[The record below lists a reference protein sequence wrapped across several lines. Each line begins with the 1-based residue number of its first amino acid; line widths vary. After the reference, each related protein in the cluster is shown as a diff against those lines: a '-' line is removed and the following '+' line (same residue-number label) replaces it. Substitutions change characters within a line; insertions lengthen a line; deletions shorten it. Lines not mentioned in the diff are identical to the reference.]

1 MNDSVTRFNLCIILK
16 ASFLPGHCNDNT
28 PDNGLRAVIT
38 HQLISAPG
46 PLMVSARIACLS
58 DLNNSL
64 RNYVASLPELLSSE
78 GRVFLRITSGQCTEI
93 GEFNMIYTFEN
104 FSWSRP
110 GTIHLSLQII
120 RHCFSQIWPEPIR
133 NCISLMGQREKISL
147 MPRRAC
153 EFEMIRAWPDRLQQS
168 ELSSIL
174 RHFWHLRKISFSKFE
189 ANQFWQTTNV
199 CGKIRK
205 IGVNFGRRLLA
216 LWAILQ
222 PSLVH
227 NHPELTRLPVSGAVA
242 GAEPGEKWLVEFEI
256 RDHSKPVFLISFLL
270 QKKAKDG
277 GWIYLPGVTWWLQN
291 N

>member
-1 MNDSVTRFNLCIILK
+1 
-16 ASFLPGHCNDNT
+16 
-28 PDNGLRAVIT
+28 
-38 HQLISAPG
+38 
-46 PLMVSARIACLS
+46 MVSACIACLS

-64 RNYVASLPELLSSE
+64 HNYVASLPEPLSSE
-78 GRVFLRITSGQCTEI
+78 GRVFLRTVTSRAAD
-93 GEFNMIYTFEN
+93 FNMIYTFEN

-110 GTIHLSLQII
+110 STIHLSLQII

-153 EFEMIRAWPDRLQQS
+153 EFEMIWPDRLLQQS

-216 LWAILQ
+216 PRGHFA
-222 PSLVH
+222 
-227 NHPELTRLPVSGAVA
+227 
-242 GAEPGEKWLVEFEI
+242 AEPG
-256 RDHSKPVFLISFLL
+256 
-270 QKKAKDG
+270 A
-277 GWIYLPGVTWWLQN
+277 
-291 N
+291 